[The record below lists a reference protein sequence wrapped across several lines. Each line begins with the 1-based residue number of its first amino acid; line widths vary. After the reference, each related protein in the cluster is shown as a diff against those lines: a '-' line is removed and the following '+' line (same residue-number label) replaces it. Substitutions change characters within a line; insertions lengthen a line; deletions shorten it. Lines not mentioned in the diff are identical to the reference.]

1 MQSELLLVLKRT
13 HCRQRTKMMVQRGHA
28 QRVAAQ
34 HIPLPTPQQRVVAV
48 DPAVAVVD
56 RAVDTSNDDC

>member
-1 MQSELLLVLKRT
+1 
-13 HCRQRTKMMVQRGHA
+13 MMVQRGHA

-48 DPAVAVVD
+48 DPAVSVVD